1 MAELIMV
8 KICYILAAF
17 CEMGLGIAMIH
28 KIYPEFRFENKIMKV
43 LAVLLVGAL
52 GCIYAW
58 NAWLFYIS
66 TSFIIATSVIS
77 TALYWVFWRSNFLNV
92 LLLQLFYCFN
102 VSILKIPILTIRG
115 IRYHENVILVNRG
128 PRTLGEAGWIFLILS
143 LVYIL
148 LKQCKNTEVI
158 LRQLLL
164 KNKILCALLVILEWL
179 MLCYC
184 MKIGHFEFETTDFI
198 LDLVIILCA
207 FMVMFAIVLSFAYQQ
222 RKSEN
227 LLQQEAYDHLKSQYY
242 GLKELYETNSRWVHD
257 AKHELLYIGS
267 CLEKNNVSGAYES
280 LQGYLQKIR
289 QIEKKVWS
297 GFPFLDFMLNYKK
310 MEMDKKKIEFTL
322 DTELQH
328 ITIPEE
334 DFAIML
340 GNLLDNAVEAA
351 GKCEKSG
358 RYIKV
363 KICNLNNMLLL
374 SIENSSSEMPRLKNG
389 TFISSKQEI
398 GVHGLGIESVRRI
411 VEKYDG
417 EIHFRYT
424 EKYFQ
429 VQILI

>member
-1 MAELIMV
+1 MV

-17 CEMGLGIAMIH
+17 CEMGLGIAIIH

-102 VSILKIPILTIRG
+102 VSILKIPILTVRG

-143 LVYIL
+143 LVYIM

-164 KNKILCALLVILEWL
+164 KNKILCVLLGILEWL

-184 MKIGHFEFETTDFI
+184 MQIGHFEFETTDFI
-198 LDLVIILCA
+198 FNLAIILCA

-227 LLQQEAYDHLKSQYY
+227 LLQHEAYDHLKSQYY
-242 GLKELYETNSRWVHD
+242 RLKELYETNSRWVHD
-257 AKHELLYIGS
+257 AKHELLYVES
-267 CLEKNNVSGAYES
+267 CLEQNNVLGAYES
-280 LQGYLQKIR
+280 IQRYLQKIM
-289 QIEKKVWS
+289 QTEKKVWS

-310 MEMDKKKIEFTL
+310 MEMDRKNINFML
-322 DTELQH
+322 DIELQH
-328 ITIPEE
+328 ISIPEE
-334 DFAIML
+334 ELIIII

-351 GKCEKSG
+351 GKCEKSR
-358 RYIKV
+358 RYV
-363 KICNLNNMLLL
+363 KLKIHNLNDMLLL
-374 SIENSSSEMPRLKNG
+374 CIENSSSQMPKLKND
-389 TFISSKQEI
+389 TFVSNKKYT
-398 GVHGLGIESVRRI
+398 GMHGWGIESVRRI
-411 VEKYDG
+411 VEIYNG
-417 EIHFRYT
+417 EIQFQYT
-424 EKYFQ
+424 EKHFQ
-429 VQILI
+429 VQILF